1 MMKICE
7 SRIILYEED
16 FLENSLPRHG
26 HVFNGWKEI
35 KQGRF
40 GASLGSYS
48 SIGMTTASRAG
59 FAGVANSNKR
69 RLKANDKDK
78 DKEKIYKGII

>member
-1 MMKICE
+1 
-7 SRIILYEED
+7 
-16 FLENSLPRHG
+16 
-26 HVFNGWKEI
+26 
-35 KQGRF
+35 
-40 GASLGSYS
+40 
-48 SIGMTTASRAG
+48 MTTASRAG